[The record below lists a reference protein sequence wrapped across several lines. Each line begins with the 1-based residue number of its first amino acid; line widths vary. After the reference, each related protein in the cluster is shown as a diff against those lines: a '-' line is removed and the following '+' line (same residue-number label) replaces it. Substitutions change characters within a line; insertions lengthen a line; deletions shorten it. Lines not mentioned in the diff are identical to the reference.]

1 MPLHAQQLRDDYQ
14 HHGDLDEALL
24 RWHEGKLASCE
35 VGDFAALEVAVID
48 YLVALALSSAPE
60 RTETYGCEP
69 EPAAEVPRS
78 VFSPTR
84 LSDRAGRRG
93 TAAD

>member
-1 MPLHAQQLRDDYQ
+1 LHAQQLRDDYQ

-24 RWHEGKLASCE
+24 LWHEGRLASCD
-35 VGDFAALEVAVID
+35 VGDFDALEVAVID
-48 YLVALALSSAPE
+48 YLVSLALSSEPE

-69 EPAAEVPRS
+69 EVPRS